1 MPSEIID
8 EKKRRS
14 FLDPIDRKI
23 LNALQENDRIP
34 HLELAKQIGIA
45 KSTLTYRIKRL
56 EDEKIIIGYRAVVD
70 AAKLGKDEQII
81 VRIRAKF
88 GAGYHEK
95 VGEMLSKI
103 PGVYAVYFVFGEND
117 FVILARA
124 ANREELFEKMK
135 ILFNSE
141 FVERTTTDVV
151 TKVIKEDFCTFL
163 EIDNE

>member
-1 MPSEIID
+1 MTSDTSD

-14 FLDPIDRKI
+14 FLDSVDRKI
-23 LNALQENDRIP
+23 LNALQHNDRTP
-34 HLELAKQIGIA
+34 LLELANDIGIA

-56 EDEKIIIGYRAVVD
+56 EDEHIIIGYRAVVD
-70 AAKLGKDEQII
+70 PAKLGKDEQII

-95 VGEMLSKI
+95 VGKMLSEI
-103 PGVYAVYFVFGEND
+103 PGGDAVYFVFGDND

-124 ANREELFEKMK
+124 ANREELFQKMQ

-141 FVERTTTDVV
+141 FVERTTTEVV
-151 TKVIKEDFCTFL
+151 TKVIKEDFCTIL
-163 EIDNE
+163 DE